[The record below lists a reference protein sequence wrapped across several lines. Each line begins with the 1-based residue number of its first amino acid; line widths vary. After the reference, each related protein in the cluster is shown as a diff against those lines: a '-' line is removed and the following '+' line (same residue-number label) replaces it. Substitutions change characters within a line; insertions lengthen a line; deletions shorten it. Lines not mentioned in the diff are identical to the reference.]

1 MPSVLVLVLTLI
13 ASVLL
18 SALLL
23 WPYIESLLRWLL
35 VLLLTKRLRTRVAI
49 DALLLRRWSIE
60 MRGILVE
67 NGPGKWEAP
76 YAVNIPRI
84 RVEFTFWGLLSVIFP
99 PNLRL
104 GPLEFH
110 LGFRIKKVETIEVEG
125 VSMFLEDAEEEDL
138 QSIAPLKAG
147 QLHKRP
153 LSTMRPRTLAIQL
166 HTPCL
171 LAAPPLSSSFQCP
184 AGAACYTDPMLHWL
198 ACVMQTVGL
207 GPPSGGTSS
216 SHPPGWYGL
225 TSHPLAQRSR
235 RPKAS

>member
-18 SALLL
+18 SALFL
-23 WPYIESLLRWLL
+23 WSYIESALRWLL

-49 DALLLRRWSIE
+49 DALLLRRWSME

-147 QLHKRP
+147 QLLKRP
-153 LSTMRPRTLAIQL
+153 LSTMRPRTLAIKL
-166 HTPCL
+166 HTACL
-171 LAAPPLSSSFQCP
+171 LAAPPLSASFQRP
-184 AGAACYTDPMLHWL
+184 AGAA
-198 ACVMQTVGL
+198 
-207 GPPSGGTSS
+207 PPI
-216 SHPPGWYGL
+216 
-225 TSHPLAQRSR
+225 
-235 RPKAS
+235 